1 MKSAFTLAS
10 KKHLFLGFPH
20 GGKKHASIWK
30 FNLHDG
36 HCTGRYYYRDY
47 SAASF
52 CIDQNG
58 EYVWKVSATDTE
70 KIQRYL
76 FNKPS
81 FSAPE
86 KPPGIQHALLT
97 LKQKYKT
104 YICGESANQGSDHLL
119 VMAGGLLSSISN
131 IASKICLPK
140 RSRHAKTNN
149 FSPLCIEISKEML
162 NSLIDLI
169 LYCLSL
175 KKVKSMLI
183 CQ

>member
-1 MKSAFTLAS
+1 MHRS
-10 KKHLFLGFPH
+10 KR
-20 GGKKHASIWK
+20 S
-30 FNLHDG
+30 
-36 HCTGRYYYRDY
+36 
-47 SAASF
+47 
-52 CIDQNG
+52 
-58 EYVWKVSATDTE
+58 VWKVSATDTE

-86 KPPGIQHALLT
+86 EPPGIHNALSA

-175 KKVKSMLI
+175 EKSKSMLI